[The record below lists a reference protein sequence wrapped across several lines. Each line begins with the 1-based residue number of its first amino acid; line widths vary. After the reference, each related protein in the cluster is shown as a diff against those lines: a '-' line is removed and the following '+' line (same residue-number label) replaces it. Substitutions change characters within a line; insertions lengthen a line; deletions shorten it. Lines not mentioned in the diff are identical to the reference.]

1 MKKLL
6 SIVAL
11 TLLSAAPAAQA
22 VSNGGVVVT
31 YSESLQNL
39 SMQAAV
45 AQEAPG
51 IASANATLVFDA
63 LGQRFELAL
72 EPNARLVR
80 GRLPDGIDVY
90 RGKLAGKPD
99 SWARITMVNG
109 APTGLIFDGAEM
121 LAVEASANGATIYRL
136 ADTYIEAGSLTC
148 GVPGEIPKA
157 TSLAD
162 AYAAVVGELDAAVSQ
177 APGAVEEI
185 RIGVVSDSLFTDL
198 KGANVEAEI
207 LTRMFSP

>member
-45 AQEAPG
+45 APEAPG
-51 IASANATLVFDA
+51 IAPGIALVNATLEFDA

-72 EPNARLVR
+72 EPNTRLVQ
-80 GRLPDGIDVY
+80 GRLPAGIGVY

-109 APTGLIFDGAEM
+109 APTGLIFDGIEM
-121 LAVEASANGATIYRL
+121 LAVEASANGAT
-136 ADTYIEAGSLTC
+136 
-148 GVPGEIPKA
+148 
-157 TSLAD
+157 
-162 AYAAVVGELDAAVSQ
+162 AARNRPASCDRNTLGFFRQ
-177 APGAVEEI
+177 
-185 RIGVVSDSLFTDL
+185 
-198 KGANVEAEI
+198 
-207 LTRMFSP
+207 